1 MSQTLLQVL
10 KEIEKQIPLY
20 YTRPLENGFV
30 GIYNSKN
37 NKLTSVVSEKYILV
51 QSRDLFKEVLLSS
64 FNDVHIL
71 RYALKT
77 NLKKHYLYL
86 RLQKEPY
93 QQKFMVILINS
104 IDRSNA
110 VKMLAGVYEWECGND
125 LAVLYGFYIK
135 HTKDFKLK
143 INLNE
148 IINYVITNYYN
159 LEKMVNPIP
168 FMDKE
173 TIAKLK
179 KIVYLNEERIEQLR
193 QLKNSLEVYRT
204 ITNWMS
210 KKYNIAYFE
219 KINYLFKLLV

>member
-1 MSQTLLQVL
+1 MNTLNQVL

-37 NKLTSVVSEKYILV
+37 NKLTSVVSEKYVLI
-51 QSRDLFKEVLLSS
+51 QSRDLFKEIIMNS

-71 RYALKT
+71 NYKLKT

-93 QQKFMVILINS
+93 KQKLMVILINS
-104 IDRSNA
+104 VDKSNA
-110 VKMLAGVYEWECGND
+110 VKMLAGVFEQECGND

-179 KIVYLNEERIEQLR
+179 KIVYLNEKRIEQLKR
-193 QLKNSLEVYRT
+193 LPNSLEVYRT